1 MSIAARYS
9 GSAGPLVVRVVLSEN
24 HPVAMERSHLQISPN
39 GATKSESCDRE
50 KNRWLVCVESCNGE
64 DVCHARGTLFSAL
77 SIRGV
82 CSKRVKVHMRIDI
95 EICDSIYYIAAD
107 EQVYGDTNLSLGGA
121 VNRLYSQAQKAMVL
135 SSINVVA
142 TSANHK
148 VSGKRMM

>member
-64 DVCHARGTLFSAL
+64 DVCHVRGSLFSAL

-82 CSKRVKVHMRIDI
+82 CFVESQGSHEDRHRNMRFDI
-95 EICDSIYYIAAD
+95 LHS
-107 EQVYGDTNLSLGGA
+107 GG
-121 VNRLYSQAQKAMVL
+121 
-135 SSINVVA
+135 
-142 TSANHK
+142 
-148 VSGKRMM
+148 